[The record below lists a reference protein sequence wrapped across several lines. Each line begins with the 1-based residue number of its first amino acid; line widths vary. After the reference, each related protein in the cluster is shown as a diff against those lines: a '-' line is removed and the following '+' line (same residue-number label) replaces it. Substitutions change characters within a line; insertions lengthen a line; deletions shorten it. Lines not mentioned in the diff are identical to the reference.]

1 MAPLQLN
8 SSPLIFRLVYLSAYK
23 IHRIPSL
30 PVSLYLSFS
39 HPRCPRF
46 DATLTTNL
54 IRGLKGP
61 AHEYSCQVPY
71 IRRMLDAPR
80 TIFLHFHEGQWSLR
94 SRVLTIR
101 IS

>member
-1 MAPLQLN
+1 MLTLDTETTPKMAPLQLN

-46 DATLTTNL
+46 DATLTLSYPTIQIYYPSL
-54 IRGLKGP
+54 
-61 AHEYSCQVPY
+61 Y
-71 IRRMLDAPR
+71 I
-80 TIFLHFHEGQWSLR
+80 
-94 SRVLTIR
+94 
-101 IS
+101 